1 MKIIG
6 KIDDHLEEVIL
17 VFLMAYFVFVVVAQ
31 VIARF
36 VLQVPAAW
44 TEETGRYAFI
54 WLTFIG
60 ASYATK
66 KGMHIRM
73 DVVESYLKPK
83 TARGMKLAAM
93 LIFLVFLLIMSGIG
107 LSVCQTLLVKPQK
120 SPVLGLPMLAV
131 YAAMPAGMILS
142 AVRMLQWFYQ
152 ELHQKKTAGVS
163 GKE

>member
-1 MKIIG
+1 MKIISR
-6 KIDDHLEEVIL
+6 IDDHLEEVML
-17 VFLMAYFVFVVVAQ
+17 VFLMGYFVFVVVAQ

-73 DVVESYLKPK
+73 DVIESYLGPK
-83 TARGMKLAAM
+83 AAGRMKLLSM
-93 LIFLVFLLIMSGIG
+93 LIFLAFLLIMSGIG

-131 YAAMPAGMILS
+131 YAAMPVGMILS
-142 AVRMLQWFYQ
+142 AIRMLQWFYL
-152 ELHQKKTAGVS
+152 ELYKKKTAGI
-163 GKE
+163 

>member
-6 KIDDHLEEVIL
+6 RIDDHLEEVML
-17 VFLMAYFVFVVVAQ
+17 VFLMTYFVFVVVAQ

-73 DVVESYLKPK
+73 DIMESYLGPI
-83 TARGMKLAAM
+83 AAGRLKLLSM
-93 LIFLVFLLIMSGIG
+93 LIFLAFLLIMSGIG
-107 LSVCQTLLVKPQK
+107 LSVCQTLLAKPQK

-131 YAAMPAGMILS
+131 YAAMPVGMILS
-142 AVRMLQWFYQ
+142 AIRMLQWFYL
-152 ELHQKKTAGVS
+152 ELYKKKTAGI
-163 GKE
+163 